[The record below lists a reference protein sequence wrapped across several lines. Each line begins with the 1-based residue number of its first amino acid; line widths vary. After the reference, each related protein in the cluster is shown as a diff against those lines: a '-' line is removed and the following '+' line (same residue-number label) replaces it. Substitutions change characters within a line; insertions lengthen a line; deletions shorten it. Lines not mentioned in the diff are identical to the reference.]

1 MIRVL
6 PLLFVLAMPVM
17 TAARSAQ
24 QSNGAVA
31 GVVLDASGA
40 PIAGASVSLEIAG
53 KAGPSTETGADGRFS
68 IEGVPSS
75 DAMLRVRAN
84 GFAESVS
91 AALASATPVRVV
103 LHPRPLSESV
113 TVTASRGAAGVDTAA
128 SASVVS
134 SAELLTSAAGA
145 IDDALR
151 NTPGF
156 SLFRRSSSRVANP
169 TTQGV
174 TLRGVSGSGASR
186 TLVVADGWA
195 LNDSFGSWVYWNRI
209 PIAAVDRI
217 EVVRGATGNLY
228 GPEALG
234 GVIQLLTLDADRPRL
249 RAIVEGGSHD
259 TVRMSGF
266 GGRRAGSWLLSG
278 GGEWQRTDGAFV
290 VAGETRGA
298 VDTRADSDYQSG
310 FGSAG
315 YAHEGFRANVRVHVA
330 SEDRNNGTI
339 QQVNDTEWRQVSGDV
354 SGSLAGG
361 FWTARASGGNQDYF
375 QTFTT
380 IAPDRQTER
389 LSSDQTIPT
398 GFFAASGQW
407 VRTWQRADV
416 LAGIEGRHA
425 AADVNETRYPVTGPS
440 VSTSLIDVNEN
451 TVSVFGRVRVAL
463 AEDLSLVLGARGDRW
478 DSDESLSFFSPRA
491 SLTWRASDAVSL
503 QASASRA
510 YRTPTLNELYRGFRA
525 GNTVT
530 NPNPALNPERL
541 TSFEGGV
548 LFGTP
553 RASARIT
560 AFHNV
565 LDEAISNVT
574 ISSTPAL
581 ITRERQNTDEVGA
594 SGVELEGDIR
604 PHQRV
609 TISLFGAFT
618 SSHYNDTPKQPAIE
632 GNRVPQV
639 PRYHVGAGV
648 IAEVPR
654 VATFTVQ
661 ARFVGDQFDDDL
673 NTLTLENYA
682 VMDAS
687 ASRQVSRT
695 FHVFV
700 GVENLFDVEYDVAR
714 TPVRSIGW
722 PRSVRA
728 GVRLFMP

>member
-40 PIAGASVSLEIAG
+40 PVAGANVSLEIAG

-195 LNDSFGSWVYWNRI
+195 LNDSLRKLGVLEPHSDCGGGSDRSGEGRDRRSLRSRGARRRDSAADARRGQAAPACDCRRRVARHRAHVRVRRAARRKL
-209 PIAAVDRI
+209 AAVRRRR
-217 EVVRGATGNLY
+217 VA
-228 GPEALG
+228 
-234 GVIQLLTLDADRPRL
+234 ADRRRL
-249 RAIVEGGSHD
+249 RRG
-259 TVRMSGF
+259 
-266 GGRRAGSWLLSG
+266 
-278 GGEWQRTDGAFV
+278 
-290 VAGETRGA
+290 GETRGA

-339 QQVNDTEWRQVSGDV
+339 QQVNDTEWRQVSGDL

-361 FWTARASGGNQDYF
+361 FWTARASGGSQDYF

-389 LSSDQTIPT
+389 LSSDQTIPA

-451 TVSVFGRVRVAL
+451 TVSVFGRVRFAL

-530 NPNPALNPERL
+530 NPNPALDPERL
-541 TSFEGGV
+541 TSVEGGV
-548 LFGTP
+548 LFGTAARVGADHGVP
-553 RASARIT
+553 QRARRSHLERHDFEHARADHARAS
-560 AFHNV
+560 
-565 LDEAISNVT
+565 
-574 ISSTPAL
+574 
-581 ITRERQNTDEVGA
+581 
-594 SGVELEGDIR
+594 
-604 PHQRV
+604 
-609 TISLFGAFT
+609 
-618 SSHYNDTPKQPAIE
+618 
-632 GNRVPQV
+632 
-639 PRYHVGAGV
+639 
-648 IAEVPR
+648 
-654 VATFTVQ
+654 
-661 ARFVGDQFDDDL
+661 
-673 NTLTLENYA
+673 
-682 VMDAS
+682 
-687 ASRQVSRT
+687 
-695 FHVFV
+695 
-700 GVENLFDVEYDVAR
+700 EYR
-714 TPVRSIGW
+714 
-722 PRSVRA
+722 
-728 GVRLFMP
+728 